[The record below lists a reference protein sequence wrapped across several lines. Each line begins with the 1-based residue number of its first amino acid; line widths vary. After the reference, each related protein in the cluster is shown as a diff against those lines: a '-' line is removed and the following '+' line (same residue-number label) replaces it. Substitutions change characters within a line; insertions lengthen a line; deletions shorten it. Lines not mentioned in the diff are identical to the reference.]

1 MYMDS
6 TPDVRIA
13 GHLACVVF
21 DRRNGRIAHI
31 HQSITFE
38 GAPAPSKEDMA
49 SRAMSLSRELG
60 AKLPGVKF
68 DRLEVMHVDPS
79 ELLEG
84 AALKVDLRK
93 RRLIV
98 AAADKPPSDRSETR
112 RPQPRPSKASPRS
125 RR

>member
-1 MYMDS
+1 MHMDS
-6 TPDVRIA
+6 TPDVRIV

-21 DRRNGRIAHI
+21 DRRNGKIAHV

-38 GAPAPSKEDMA
+38 GARTPSKENVA

-60 AKLPGVKF
+60 AKLPGIKF
-68 DRLEVMHVDPS
+68 DRLEVMHVDPA
-79 ELLEG
+79 ELIEG

-112 RPQPRPSKASPRS
+112 RPRPRRSKAAARS